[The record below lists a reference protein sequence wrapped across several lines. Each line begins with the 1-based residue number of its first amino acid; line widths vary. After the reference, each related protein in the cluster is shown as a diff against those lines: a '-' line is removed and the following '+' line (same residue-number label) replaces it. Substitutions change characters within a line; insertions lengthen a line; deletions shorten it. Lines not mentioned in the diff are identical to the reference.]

1 MREQHNRLLPHID
14 VHTFNLISI
23 MFDQVRI
30 SRGQSPDQRNDS
42 PKVGGAR
49 GTWNGTPV
57 ILRQE
62 RDVDEEVRKTQYR
75 QSAGLDIPNDQKAL
89 RERSASLDVRSLS
102 LPAESLMKLAKT
114 FGGDAKTTRLAQSYL
129 NFFRGQQERPK
140 QDGSLSS
147 LMQHYVALHKLAGSL
162 KGSDADFVAKMT
174 PQAEGNPSLS
184 ELAEKLINAG
194 EDQSKLQEALSETGI
209 PNEESE
215 KLASL
220 FKTLRFQ
227 PEQLKQ
233 KLREAQE
240 LPELS
245 DPEKKAL
252 QEQVEDALL
261 QLEIDDGSR
270 IKAARNGIEKGFET
284 SDPESFVDSYS
295 SALEHTGSFLNTL
308 TTLAKRHKPEE
319 LRHVIPLMKQTL
331 ADELQLDQD
340 ERSTDKIK
348 LECLLSEL
356 SYMHISTTLIEKI
369 NKLVTGM
376 QRVYGNAV
384 AA

>member
-1 MREQHNRLLPHID
+1 MREPYSQLPPHID
-14 VHTFNLISI
+14 VHISNLIAA
-23 MFDQVRI
+23 MLDQIRI
-30 SRGQSPDQRNDS
+30 SKGQSPDLHTDLSNVAATKGS
-42 PKVGGAR
+42 
-49 GTWNGTPV
+49 WNGTPV
-57 ILRQE
+57 VLRQE

-75 QSAGLDIPNDQKAL
+75 QSTGLDIPTDRKAL
-89 RERSASLDVRSLS
+89 RERSVSLDVRTLSLS
-102 LPAESLMKLAKT
+102 AESLGRLAKT

-129 NFFRGQQERPK
+129 NFLHGYQERPK
-140 QDGSLSS
+140 QDGSLNS
-147 LMQHYVALHKLAGSL
+147 LMQHYVALHKLANAL

-174 PQAEGNPSLS
+174 PQTEGNPSLS
-184 ELAEKLINAG
+184 ELAENLIDAG
-194 EDQSKLQEALSETGI
+194 DDQSKLQEALAETDI
-209 PNEESE
+209 PPEESE

-220 FKTLRFQ
+220 LKTLRFQ
-227 PEQLKQ
+227 PEQLKK
-233 KLREAQE
+233 KLREAQD

-245 DPEKKAL
+245 DSEKKAL
-252 QEQVEDALL
+252 QEQIEDTLL

-284 SDPESFVDSYS
+284 SDPEIFLDSYS
-295 SALEHTGSFLNTL
+295 NALEHTGSFLNTL

-369 NKLVTGM
+369 NRLVTGM
-376 QRVYGNAV
+376 QRIYGNAI